1 MFISGQQKG
10 AVDVGSGKGA
20 WKHLLRMSVLNIG
33 KIARSEICLTVAK
46 ST

>member
-33 KIARSEICLTVAK
+33 KIAHSEIRLTVAK